1 MISLGLSQKFKL
13 SGLKHQTSIFL
24 LTVCALSSPALA
36 QKATSLAGEWRITT
50 NDRIENADTEIND
63 SAWPIVELPSN
74 VSPAAKGESV
84 VWLRKRFNVARSES
98 NLALVLGA
106 VYDRDRVFLN
116 GELIGEKM
124 SEKYGYGRPRVYVLP
139 ANILRQ
145 GDNVLAIRLES
156 SFDGFMGITT
166 GPVSVDTIQ
175 QGEAIIWNR
184 ALESLIYCAIYIST
198 GLFFIVLFIRVGSM
212 KDYIY
217 YSIFT
222 ICFALQQFMRNE
234 LRFQI
239 ADWFYVFKVMEQ
251 VLYVGVAT
259 AFFFFFLAFFKL
271 KPHRLFFLYPIV
283 NALVALTLPFLG
295 SPVRM
300 DMVMTTWFPVNLI
313 IFGWY
318 LYIAFRRAMSR
329 ETDAMILLGAML
341 FMMLITVHYFLRERG
356 FIHFGGNLFD
366 TGVLFFIFAVSF
378 ILIFRLIRLHLDV
391 ERRRTRLDSV
401 NTLRDRV
408 FRYIDSILRPPAQA
422 LVALTIAVRNSGTA
436 ERDRKELLGRLEG
449 DLDNLTAEM
458 DDILEL
464 SRLEVIQEPESFENV
479 NFNDFITAVIPQGAI
494 TSYINV
500 DPGIEIKTSLELV
513 NSMVIR
519 LIDFPGF
526 KDFKHID
533 LIITSDLSGNIHFRF
548 MLFHN
553 DFKQTRKLHELIT
566 SLNPEKGSLWAK
578 WAIVREIIRIL
589 QGSMT
594 ISIINRKF
602 LRIDITLKAERPTES
617 TRSNTDEIRIIP
629 VGSFQVQTEGMPSV
643 HAAAMPAHT
652 DDTPRLSGKMS
663 VGDFVKFVQYK
674 LKKKG

>member
-1 MISLGLSQKFKL
+1 MIRPSSHASSLSLILF
-13 SGLKHQTSIFL
+13 SI
-24 LTVCALSSPALA
+24 LTGFSAPAFAQRESP
-36 QKATSLAGEWRITT
+36 LAGEWRISAI
-50 NDRIENADTEIND
+50 DRIENADTELDD
-63 SAWPIVELPSN
+63 SSWQMVELPSN
-74 VSPAAKGESV
+74 VSPAAKGSSV
-84 VWLRKRFNVARSES
+84 VWLRKRFNLVRAES

-116 GELIGEKM
+116 GELVAEKM
-124 SEKYGYGRPRVYVLP
+124 SEKYGYGRPRIYALP
-139 ANILRQ
+139 ASILRQ
-145 GDNVLAIRLES
+145 GDNLIAIRLES

-166 GPVSVDTIQ
+166 GPVSIDSVQ
-175 QGEAIIWNR
+175 HGEAIIWNR
-184 ALESLIYCAIYIST
+184 ALKSLIYCAIYVST

-234 LRFQI
+234 LRFQV
-239 ADWFYVFKVMEQ
+239 ADWFYLFKVMEQ
-251 VLYVGVAT
+251 MLYVGVAT

-271 KPHRLFFLYPIV
+271 KPHRLLYLYPIV
-283 NALVALTLPFLG
+283 NALVAVILPFLG

-300 DMVMTTWFPVNLI
+300 DAVMTAWFPVNLI
-313 IFGWY
+313 LFPWY
-318 LYIAFRRAMSR
+318 IYIAFKRAMTR
-329 ETDAMILLGAML
+329 ETDALILLSAMI
-341 FMMLITVHYFLRERG
+341 FMMFVTLHYFLRERG

-366 TGVLFFIFAVSF
+366 TGVLLFIFAVSF

-422 LVALTIAVRNSGTA
+422 LVALTIAVRNSGTT

-449 DLDNLTAEM
+449 DLDTLTAEM

-589 QGSMT
+589 QGSMS

-602 LRIDITLKAERPTES
+602 LRIDITLKAERPAENI
-617 TRSNTDEIRIIP
+617 RSNTDEIRIIP
-629 VGSFQVQTEGMPSV
+629 VGSFEVQVEGMPSV
-643 HAAAMPAHT
+643 NASAVTTST
-652 DDTPRLSGKMS
+652 DAPKLSAKMS
-663 VGDFVKFVQYK
+663 VGDLVKFVQYK
-674 LKKKG
+674 FKKKA